1 MKKSPFKNSSLNKI
15 LNILKQEKTPVK
27 VVIIAFMLGS
37 GVGVAWEEIVGIGT
51 WHSYHPPLDKF
62 NICFTPP
69 SGCASLIANEIV
81 KAKSSI
87 YLQAYGLTSKPIIR
101 QLVKAQDR
109 GVRVNILL
117 DGSNLSHNNKV
128 ALELKKA
135 GIKVGIDKIS
145 SGIAHNKVIIID
157 NYKVVTGSFNFT
169 TAADTKNAENVLL
182 IEDKNIAQIYL
193 SNWRIR
199 KKLSIPY

>member
-1 MKKSPFKNSSLNKI
+1 MRNEKVKTSSLNKI
-15 LNILKQEKTPVK
+15 LNILKEKKVPVK
-27 VVIIAFMLGS
+27 VVITSFILGS
-37 GVGVAWEEIVGIGT
+37 GAGVVWEETVGVGT

-62 NICFTPP
+62 NVCFTPP
-69 SGCASLIANEIV
+69 SGCASLVANEIV

-87 YLQAYGLTSKPIIR
+87 YLQAYGLTSKPIIH
-101 QLVKAQDR
+101 QLVKAHDR
-109 GVRVNILL
+109 GVMVNILL
-117 DGSNLSHNNKV
+117 DGGNLSHNNEV
-128 ALELKKA
+128 ASKLQKA

-182 IEDKNIAQIYL
+182 IEDKDIAQIYL
-193 SNWRIR
+193 SNWQSR
-199 KKLSIPY
+199 KKLSVPY